1 MVVWRMQ
8 RFELEKRLGA
18 SQKPLWQVTTTQVKQ
33 PTLPLVLYM
42 VPFVVQNKLGKHESI
57 VK

>member
-8 RFELEKRLGA
+8 RFELEKRLEA
-18 SQKPLWQVTTTQVKQ
+18 SQKPLWQVKQ
-33 PTLPLVLYM
+33 PILSLVLYM
-42 VPFVVQNKLGKHESI
+42 VPFVVQKNLGKHESI